1 MTTLDNKNKQS
12 AELLNEAQLLDIR
25 RLAGL
30 PTPKTAYEELIEDEE
45 DPVTKG
51 YLQAMHENFVLPMRE
66 RMSMLAEADITDD
79 EYKAMSQWLA
89 DNKKIWASM
98 PSPEKSKPVSGFMA
112 KAKKAIGAVKDPEAR
127 KKMMAVAKQAVKSP
141 EMQQIAMAGLAGAA
155 GVAAHALTG
164 GGAMV
169 TGGAVG
175 GLMGFVRAKMQ
186 GADLKTAG
194 KAALKG
200 AAMGAVSGGIGGI
213 AGSMMSAGVDAAHS
227 ATSKVVNRPEDFG
240 GQVQRGATSSTADFA
255 GDNQQPKTR
264 TRYVNGGGFDDGDS
278 SSAPPAKKGGDVTS
292 GFSDD
297 VDKAIADKKRRY
309 GLGGGSTSTA
319 STTDQS
325 SSHQSVRPAAGGGYD
340 DTGDS
345 MVDRERTELFSK
357 RDQMNDMAAKMGL
370 KGSNHNA
377 TFVGGVPTTIDGHK
391 VPADMYS
398 DEQKNLIKAGQQMRD
413 QSMAAAD
420 EIKKHQANQQ
430 ADMAKLRKSAGIAD
444 FEESLSSIAI
454 DILTEAS
461 IADFV
466 KDMKGQGYS
475 DDMIKAALTAFKKP
489 TDELTAPVDGEKPAD
504 DAGAAAGAA
513 AGVAGAAAGAAA
525 GAPAAKTQGAAALI
539 DAWKAAGSPMEK
551 DALSKFLVGQGIPQA
566 NVDAYVT
573 KIQQKYGAAAGG
585 AAAPAAPA
593 AGGAAPAAGGAAAPA
608 AGGAAPAAG
617 GAAAPAAGKAA
628 APAAAGGAA
637 APAAGK
643 AAAPAAAGGAAPTVK
658 TGDPKLDA
666 KVNELVKTKGKD
678 AAIKYLKGLKAQRTT
693 AANDPYEQFKGEL
706 RKLAGIPGTK
716 ELPADK
722 ATKFKAEVASDL
734 KKMAMGDKDSGAYA
748 ANKIMQYAK
757 AGYNVSDQINKWL
770 ANSKAGERPVK
781 ESNDYGFLTANDYL
795 DLTKILKE
803 HGFDWKDIGLN
814 IQLSESVKN
823 GVFIS
828 RTV

>member
-25 RLAGL
+25 RVAGL

-325 SSHQSVRPAAGGGYD
+325 SSHQSVRPASGGGYD

-398 DEQKNLIKAGQQMRD
+398 DEQKNLIKAAQQMRD
-413 QSMAAAD
+413 QSMASAAAVKD
-420 EIKKHQANQQ
+420 AQAKQQ
-430 ADMAKLRKSAGIAD
+430 ADMSNLRKSAGIAD

-454 DILTEAS
+454 DILTEAT

-489 TDELTAPVDGEKPAD
+489 TDELTAPADGEKPAD

-525 GAPAAKTQGAAALI
+525 AIPAAKTQGAAALI

-551 DALSKFLVGQGIPQA
+551 EALSKFLVGQGIPQA

-585 AAAPAAPA
+585 AAAPAA
-593 AGGAAPAAGGAAAPA
+593 AGGATPAAPAAGGATPAAPA
-608 AGGAAPAAG
+608 AGGATP
-617 GAAAPAAGKAA
+617 
-628 APAAAGGAA
+628 
-637 APAAGK
+637 
-643 AAAPAAAGGAAPTVK
+643 AAPAAAGGAAPAAPAAAGGAAPIVK

>member
-1 MTTLDNKNKQS
+1 MTILDNKNTQS

-30 PTPKTAYEELIEDEE
+30 SAPRTAYEELIEDEE

-66 RMSMLAEADITDD
+66 RMSMLAETDITDD

-98 PSPEKSKPVSGFMA
+98 PSPEKSKPVSGFMD
-112 KAKKAIGAVKDPEAR
+112 KAKKAISAVKDPEAR

-200 AAMGAVSGGIGGI
+200 AAMGAISGGIGGV
-213 AGSMMSAGVDAAHS
+213 AGSMMAAGVDAAHS

-240 GQVQRGATSSTADFA
+240 GQVHRGATSSTADFA

-319 STTDQS
+319 SATDQS
-325 SSHQSVRPAAGGGYD
+325 SSHQSVRHSSGGGYD

-345 MVDRERTELFSK
+345 MLDRERTDLTSK

-377 TFVGGVPTTIDGHK
+377 TFIGGVPTTIDGHK

-420 EIKKHQANQQ
+420 EIKKHQASQQ

-593 AGGAAPAAGGAAAPA
+593 AGGVAPA

-617 GAAAPAAGKAA
+617 G
-628 APAAAGGAA
+628 
-637 APAAGK
+637 